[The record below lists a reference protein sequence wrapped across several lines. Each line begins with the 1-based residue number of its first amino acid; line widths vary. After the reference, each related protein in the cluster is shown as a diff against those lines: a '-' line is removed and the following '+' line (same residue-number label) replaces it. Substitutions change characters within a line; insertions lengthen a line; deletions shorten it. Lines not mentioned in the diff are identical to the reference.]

1 MEPNLV
7 DRRAVLK
14 TMSAVA
20 VAGAATLAAEPRTAA
35 AQQVKW
41 STGTEAAKLRAPAG
55 AADCHHHIYD
65 AKYPVDPRSTLRPGD
80 ASVEDYRALQRRI
93 GTTRNVIVQPS
104 TYGTDNRC
112 TLDALVAFG
121 PTARAVA
128 VVDTTVSDAELK
140 RMNELGVRGIR
151 FNLATGGATTPEMI
165 EPLSK
170 RANDLGWHIQI
181 NAPAATIME
190 IKDILN
196 RVPSPIVFDHLA
208 HIPEPEG
215 TAHPLFAVVTAL
227 IDKGD
232 TWVKLSGAYADTK
245 IGPPSYSDS
254 SAVARAYVKKAPER
268 LVWGSDWPHP
278 GERDNKPDD
287 AVLFDLLLDWAPD
300 ERVRNRILVQN
311 PETLYGFPKSA

>member
-1 MEPNLV
+1 MREALV
-7 DRRAVLK
+7 GRRALLK
-14 TMSAVA
+14 TMSAAAA
-20 VAGAATLAAEPRTAA
+20 VGAIAARPQRTA

-41 STGTEAAKLRAPAG
+41 STGTEAPKLRAPAN

-93 GTTRNVIVQPS
+93 GTSRNVIVQPS
-104 TYGTDNRC
+104 TYGTDNSC

-128 VVDTTVSDAELK
+128 VVDTSVSDTELN
-140 RMNELGVRGIR
+140 RMNGLGVRGIR
-151 FNLATGGATTPEMI
+151 FNLAQAGATTPEMI

-181 NAPAATIME
+181 NAPAAKIME

-215 TAHPLFAVVTAL
+215 TAHPLFGVVLAL
-227 IDKGD
+227 IDKGT

-245 IGPPSYSDS
+245 VGPPSYSDS
-254 SAVARAYVKKAPER
+254 SAVARAYVQKAPER

-278 GERDNKPDD
+278 GERDKKPDD
-287 AVLFDLLLDWAPD
+287 AILFDLLLDWAPD

-311 PETLYGFPKSA
+311 PEVLYGFPKGA